1 MLDQKLFFDLVR
13 NDPFPGSLSQSQ
25 VDGITQ
31 IVRAW
36 ARFFRQEDIRWL
48 CYALATTMHETAST
62 MEPIEEYGKGA
73 GMSYGAV
80 DPQTGQTYY
89 GRGFVQ
95 LTWRDNYARADAEIP
110 LIDEDSVEWHADYAL
125 DPPIAGHVMFVG
137 MIQGWFRSG
146 ETLPRYFSDIEDDPY
161 GAREI
166 INGDKHIVPSWSHG
180 VSIGNLIADYHR
192 SFYAAF
198 AAAWQS
204 P

>member
-1 MLDQKLFFDLVR
+1 
-13 NDPFPGSLSQSQ
+13 
-25 VDGITQ
+25 
-31 IVRAW
+31 
-36 ARFFRQEDIRWL
+36 
-48 CYALATTMHETAST
+48 
-62 MEPIEEYGKGA
+62 
-73 GMSYGAV
+73 MSYGV
-80 DPQTGQTYY
+80 PDPQTGQTYY

-110 LIDEDSVEWHADYAL
+110 LIDEDSVEWHAHYAL
-125 DPPIAGHVMFVG
+125 DPPIAGYIMFIG

-146 ETLPRYFSDIEDDPY
+146 ETLPRYFSDTDNDPY

-166 INGDKHIVPSWSHG
+166 ING

-192 SFYAAF
+192 AFYDAF